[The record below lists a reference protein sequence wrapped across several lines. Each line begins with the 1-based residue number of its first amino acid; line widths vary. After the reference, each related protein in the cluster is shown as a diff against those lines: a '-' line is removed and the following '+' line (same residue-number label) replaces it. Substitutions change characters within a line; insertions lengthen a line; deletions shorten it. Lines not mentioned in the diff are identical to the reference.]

1 MFTPEDREIYSYHN
15 GVSEVFA
22 DPLALKRKLVQA
34 ARGDLAGLISRASP
48 PEETLQAEDPDRTLD
63 RMNAETELLAVV
75 RAAFQL
81 SEVNPA
87 TGEGCTDSMVWR
99 VWDHFGDYVSGEKKR
114 GV

>member
-1 MFTPEDREIYSYHN
+1 MFTPEDRAIYSYHD
-15 GVSEVFA
+15 GVKDVFA

-34 ARGDLAGLISRASP
+34 ARGDLAGLIQRATP
-48 PEETLQAEDPDRTLD
+48 PEENAGPEAPDRTLD

-75 RAAFQL
+75 REAFQL
-81 SEVNPA
+81 PEINPA

-99 VWDHFGDYVSGEKKR
+99 VWDHFGDYLSGEKRR